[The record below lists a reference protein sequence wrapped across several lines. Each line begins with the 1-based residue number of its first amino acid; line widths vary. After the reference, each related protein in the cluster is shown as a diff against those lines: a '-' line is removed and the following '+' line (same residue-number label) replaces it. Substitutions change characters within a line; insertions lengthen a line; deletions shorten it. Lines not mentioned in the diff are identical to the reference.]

1 MRMKFYT
8 TVLAMALVFGLTS
21 CEKDN
26 YDAPEA
32 AIAGQITDQNG
43 NPFQTANGKGSMSM
57 RITEISFAH
66 GDESIVVTPQDL
78 NMKQD
83 GSYVNTRLFAG
94 TYEVLPWQGAF
105 FEDEIVAQ
113 TVELKDGK
121 TTTVDFAVTP
131 YLNLEWVKEP
141 YLTADNYLEA
151 SFKFTRNRKDNGA
164 PDVKDCCIWISR
176 TKYCGTEGDG
186 NYTPATTTITNADE
200 SAEITLR
207 SKIPI
212 KYSMKYW
219 IRIGARC
226 NDTYQ
231 KYNFTD
237 IKELEVVLN

>member
-1 MRMKFYT
+1 MRMKLYT
-8 TVLAMALVFGLTS
+8 TVLAMALVLGLAS

-32 AIAGQITDQNG
+32 AIAGQITDQHG

-57 RITEISFAH
+57 RLIEISYAH

-94 TYEVLPWQGAF
+94 TYEVTPWQGAF
-105 FEDEIVAQ
+105 FEDVETK
-113 TVELKDGK
+113 TVELKNGE
-121 TTTVDFAVTP
+121 TTTVDFSVTP
-131 YLNLEWVKEP
+131 YLTLEWVKEP
-141 YLTADNYLEA
+141 YLTEDNYLEA
-151 SFKFTRNRKDNGA
+151 SFKFTRNGKDRDDV

-176 TKYCGTEGDG
+176 TQYCGTEGDG

-200 SAEITLR
+200 GAEITLR
-207 SKIPI
+207 SKIAI

-219 IRIGARC
+219 VRIGARC

-237 IKELEVVLN
+237 IKEIEVTLN